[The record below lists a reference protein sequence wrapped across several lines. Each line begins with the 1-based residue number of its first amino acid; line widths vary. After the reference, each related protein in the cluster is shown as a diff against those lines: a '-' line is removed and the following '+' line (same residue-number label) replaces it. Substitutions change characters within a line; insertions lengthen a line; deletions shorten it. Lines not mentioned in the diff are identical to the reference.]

1 MQMAKEGA
9 FLVRAA
15 SSSKGDYSLSILV
28 SYKEPLIK
36 HLLIKDNGSQLVLQ
50 SVGARDTFPHLAA
63 LVAYYS
69 KEVFE
74 FPDWQKTV
82 NLLYP
87 VFNQ

>member
-1 MQMAKEGA
+1 MQLAKEGG

-15 SSSKGDYSLSILV
+15 SSSKGDYSLSVLV

-36 HLLIKDNGSQLVLQ
+36 HLLIRDNGSELVLQ
-50 SVGARDTFPHLAA
+50 SSGAKDTFPHLAA

-69 KEVFE
+69 KEVFV
-74 FPDWQKTV
+74 FSDWQKSI

-87 VFNQ
+87 VLNQ